1 MSDSPKNFG
10 FLSAE
15 EKQELLKKILKRRGG
30 EAAIAVSG
38 TETEAVNGYRP
49 EPGEETWK
57 VEKFPSYQQVLVHRA
72 AAKHVGVDNPFFLVH
87 EGRVGATT
95 TIAGRRMLNFSN
107 YNYLGLND
115 DPRVTAAAKA
125 AMDRY
130 GVSAAA
136 SRVVSGERPP
146 HRALEQALAA
156 LHGAED
162 ALIFVS
168 GFATNVTTIG
178 SLMGTKDLI
187 LHDRLIH
194 NSVVQGAVLSGATRL
209 PFPHNDMAALEQM
222 LAARRHQHEKVL
234 IVAEGVYGMDGDI
247 CPLDRLVEIKHRHR
261 ALLMVDEAHSIGV
274 LGATGRGVGEHFGI
288 AGADV
293 DLWMGTLSKTLSGC
307 GGYIAATGAMIEL
320 LKFTAPGFVYSVGM
334 APALA
339 AASKAAL
346 DCMLAEPWR
355 VEKLRSNGRLFLERA
370 RAEGLNVGLS
380 QGYNVVPVITGRSVL
395 AAQLSNALLAR
406 GINAQPIIYPAV
418 EERAARLRYFLS
430 SEHDRQQI
438 CETVAATAEEL
449 RRLAGG

>member
-1 MSDSPKNFG
+1 MSDTPKNFG
-10 FLSAE
+10 FLSPE
-15 EKQELLKKILKRRGG
+15 EKQDLLKKILKRRGG
-30 EAAIAVSG
+30 DAKVAVTGAEVEAAD
-38 TETEAVNGYRP
+38 GYLP
-49 EPGEETWK
+49 PPGEETWRP
-57 VEKFPSYQQVLVHRA
+57 EKFPAYQQVLVHRA
-72 AAKHVGVDNPFFLVH
+72 AAKHIGVDNPFFIVH

-95 TIAGRRMLNFSN
+95 TIAGRPLLNFSN

-115 DPRVTAAAKA
+115 DPRVIAAAKA

-146 HRALEQALAA
+146 HRALEQALAEM
-156 LHGAED
+156 HNVED
-162 ALIFVS
+162 AVAFVS

-178 SLMGTKDLI
+178 SLMGAKDLI

-194 NSVVQGAVLSGATRL
+194 NSVVQGAILSGATRL
-209 PFPHNDMAALEQM
+209 PFPHNDLAALEQI

-234 IVAEGVYGMDGDI
+234 IVVEGVYGMDGDA
-247 CPLDRLVEIKHRHR
+247 CPLDRLVEIKHRHH

-274 LGATGRGVGEHFGI
+274 LGAHGRGVGEHFGV

-307 GGYIAATGAMIEL
+307 GGYIAGTRSMIEL

-355 VEKLRSNGRLFLERA
+355 IEKLRANGRLFLDLA
-370 RAEGLNVGLS
+370 RAQGLDAGSS
-380 QGYNVVPVITGRSVL
+380 QGYNIVPVITGGSVL
-395 AAQLSNALLAR
+395 AAQLSSALLAR

-418 EERAARLRYFLS
+418 EERAARLRFFLS
-430 SEHDRQQI
+430 SEHDERQI
-438 CETVAATAEEL
+438 RETVAATAEEL
-449 RRLAGG
+449 RRLGKG